1 VIGRGGSGMVYRVAV
16 NPSRDIVAVNPS
28 RAIVAVNP
36 SHDIVAVKRIW
47 NSGMLEQKLEK

>member
-1 VIGRGGSGMVYRVAV
+1 MVYRVAV